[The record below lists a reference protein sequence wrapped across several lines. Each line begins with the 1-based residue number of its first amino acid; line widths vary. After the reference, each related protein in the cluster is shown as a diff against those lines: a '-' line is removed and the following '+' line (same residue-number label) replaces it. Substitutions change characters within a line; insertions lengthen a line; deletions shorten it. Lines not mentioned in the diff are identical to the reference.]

1 MGKDKLG
8 YLVELAKRIENGE
21 ITNEQADSLLD
32 TFLGSELK
40 PEDTKAAEAWE
51 RGYRESR
58 HD

>member
-1 MGKDKLG
+1 MRKDKLG

-21 ITNEQADSLLD
+21 ITNEQADSMLD
-32 TFLGSELK
+32 DFLGSELR
-40 PEDTKAAEAWE
+40 PEDNSAAEAWE